1 MNSVLHALML
11 FCTVE
16 LRNDNTCAG
25 AEPEER
31 VYQHINDRADS
42 ADSRKSRVADIVADD
57 PAVNRVVKLLKKI
70 PEQ

>member
-1 MNSVLHALML
+1 MNSVLHALIL

-31 VYQHINDRADS
+31 VYQHINDRADG
-42 ADSRKSRVADIVADD
+42 ADSRKSRVADIVAYD
-57 PAVNRVVKLLKKI
+57 PAVNRVVELLKKI